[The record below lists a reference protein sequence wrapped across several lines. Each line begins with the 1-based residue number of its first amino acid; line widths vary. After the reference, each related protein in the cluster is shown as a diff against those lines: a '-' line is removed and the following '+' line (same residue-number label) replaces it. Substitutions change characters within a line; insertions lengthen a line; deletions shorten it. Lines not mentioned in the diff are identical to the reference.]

1 MSQERAYHHAAPL
14 EAGQSMQGVHKGGLT
29 LLGFLCLPTQ
39 HVFRGALAYIYP
51 SKLCILHRECARA
64 A

>member
-14 EAGQSMQGVHKGGLT
+14 EAGQSMHVHKGGLT
-29 LLGFLCLPTQ
+29 LLGFLCLHTQ

-51 SKLCILHRECARA
+51 SELCILCRECARA